1 MTVKST
7 AAALGLAL
15 VASSAGAQAAASK
28 CDISSAGS
36 PQIAAA
42 SEALGRYN
50 TASAPA
56 EKRKFLAAAVKG
68 SSVPSEKATN
78 EPARN
83 WILAQALVA
92 FALEP
97 DQPLEGKRADF
108 GFASNPEA
116 PVAIMTVADSALDV
130 VEAAKP
136 GCANDVEQ
144 LRRLAHT
151 AAANSAV
158 ELFNAGKL
166 PAADAAAK
174 SALAVHPKGAVAYQI
189 VGNVAVQNKNE
200 AEAIEAFKHAAE
212 NAAGDSTLNVVR
224 ENALI
229 NLAYLTQNKAEAA
242 QGDAQKQLA
251 SEAAGYF
258 REYLKLKPDDSN
270 AQSGLARALSA
281 SGDSV
286 AIGGLYAQMIADPS
300 KYSDAQLIDAGVGAI
315 NAERPQDAIKLLE
328 AGLQRNPNF
337 RDAIYALAIAYGE
350 AAQHDKA
357 VEAWN
362 RMLALDPNSL
372 QGYAA
377 LANGYS
383 ELLATATDKAQKKTY
398 QDAYLKALDRQN
410 KLAAAVKI
418 DQFAVRGKE
427 HVLAGSVENRTDA
440 EGKYT
445 LKVEVLDKA
454 GNVVA
459 TKETPLTAAPKATV
473 PFSVSADNAGIV
485 AYRYAPLGS

>member
-15 VASSAGAQAAASK
+15 AASSAGAQAASK

-50 TASAPA
+50 TASTPA
-56 EKRKFLAAAVKG
+56 EKKKFLAAAVKG
-68 SSVPSEKATN
+68 SAVPSDKAAN

-97 DQPLEGKRADF
+97 NQSLEGKRADF
-108 GFASNPEA
+108 GFAVNPEA
-116 PVAIMTVADSALDV
+116 PVAIMAVADSALDA
-130 VEAAKP
+130 VESTKPACAK
-136 GCANDVEQ
+136 DVDQ
-144 LRRLAHT
+144 LRQLAHT
-151 AAANSAV
+151 AAANNAV
-158 ELFNAGKL
+158 ELFNAGNL
-166 PAADAAAK
+166 PAASAAAK
-174 SALAVHPKGAVAYQI
+174 SALAVYPKGAVAYQI
-189 VGNVAVQNKNE
+189 VGNVAVQNKNQD
-200 AEAIEAFKHAAE
+200 EAIDAFKHAVE
-212 NAAGDSTLNVVR
+212 NATGDATLDVVR

-251 SEAAGYF
+251 NEAAGYF

-270 AQSGLARALSA
+270 AQSGLARALSS

-315 NAERPQDAIKLLE
+315 NASRPQDAVKLLE
-328 AGLQRNPNF
+328 AGLARNPNY
-337 RDAIYALAIAYGE
+337 RDALYALAIAYGE
-350 AAQHDKA
+350 TAQYDKS
-357 VEAWN
+357 VETWT

-372 QGYAA
+372 QGYTA
-377 LANGYS
+377 LATGYQ
-383 ELLATATDKAQKKTY
+383 ELLAASTDKAQKKTY
-398 QDAYLKALDRQN
+398 QDAFLKALDKQN

-418 DQFAVRGKE
+418 DEFAARGKE

-440 EGKYT
+440 EAKYT
-445 LKVEVLDKA
+445 LKVEFLDKA

-459 TKETPLTAAPKATV
+459 TKETALTAAPKASV
-473 PFSVSADNAGIV
+473 PFSVSADNEGIV
-485 AYRYAPLGS
+485 AYRYAPLGG